1 MKAATRMANR
11 RRKRRTVIAVIAV
24 LVAAVLVAVCLL
36 IWKNKN
42 SKAVKVVP
50 VSSVYDTY
58 WGDTLTFEAQV
69 TTGSVQYV
77 DLQSGLVSAINVAE
91 GTSVSK
97 GDVLMTYD
105 TTAFQLTLQTDAA
118 KVAVLESQL
127 TAAQDALATYKTLKP
142 SESAPA
148 PTEITVAGNKTAA
161 ATESYITLETA
172 PASGDGG
179 EEPLTYYCDESTV
192 VSGELL
198 EYLSS
203 SGLSA
208 RFEIYDG
215 IALCAA
221 WTVESGDLDGTEN
234 FSDWTVGSGVTFN
247 GDGTASV
254 SMSSRHYGT
263 LTTYVPDYDDGS
275 YTYYQEN
282 YTIDSKGNYAY
293 SKAELA
299 EMIQSK
305 EEEIA
310 SLEMDLK
317 EANLTYQKDQLVG
330 KTGNVTASIDGVV
343 TFVGDPNTLAEGSTL
358 LTVKGSENYTVTVY
372 VAESYLDQVTVGEQ
386 LNITAYETGSSF
398 TATVT
403 EVGTTPSD
411 SYSYYGGNPNN
422 TMYPVT
428 CVADDPDLELNMGEW
443 CEAELASDQD
453 SEQSI
458 YLPLSV
464 VRDDDS
470 GTYVMVADEN
480 NRLTKRYIKTG
491 KTLWGYEVEIKGGV
505 TIDDRIAFPYGT
517 SVKEGA
523 PVVDAD
529 SLYDYY

>member
-1 MKAATRMANR
+1 
-11 RRKRRTVIAVIAV
+11 
-24 LVAAVLVAVCLL
+24 
-36 IWKNKN
+36 
-42 SKAVKVVP
+42 
-50 VSSVYDTY
+50 
-58 WGDTLTFEAQV
+58 
-69 TTGSVQYV
+69 
-77 DLQSGLVSAINVAE
+77 
-91 GTSVSK
+91 
-97 GDVLMTYD
+97 
-105 TTAFQLTLQTDAA
+105 
-118 KVAVLESQL
+118 
-127 TAAQDALATYKTLKP
+127 
-142 SESAPA
+142 
-148 PTEITVAGNKTAA
+148 
-161 ATESYITLETA
+161 
-172 PASGDGG
+172 
-179 EEPLTYYCDESTV
+179 
-192 VSGELL
+192 
-198 EYLSS
+198 
-203 SGLSA
+203 
-208 RFEIYDG
+208 
-215 IALCAA
+215 
-221 WTVESGDLDGTEN
+221 
-234 FSDWTVGSGVTFN
+234 
-247 GDGTASV
+247 
-254 SMSSRHYGT
+254 
-263 LTTYVPDYDDGS
+263 
-275 YTYYQEN
+275 
-282 YTIDSKGNYAY
+282 
-293 SKAELA
+293 
-299 EMIQSK
+299 
-305 EEEIA
+305 
-310 SLEMDLK
+310 
-317 EANLTYQKDQLVG
+317 
-330 KTGNVTASIDGVV
+330 
-343 TFVGDPNTLAEGSTL
+343 
-358 LTVKGSENYTVTVY
+358 VKGSENYTVTVY